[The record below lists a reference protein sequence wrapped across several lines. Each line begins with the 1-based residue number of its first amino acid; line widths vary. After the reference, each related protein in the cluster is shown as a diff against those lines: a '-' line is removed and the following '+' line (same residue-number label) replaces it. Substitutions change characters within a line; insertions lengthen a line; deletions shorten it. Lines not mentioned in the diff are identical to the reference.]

1 MSARKVRD
9 GFDLVACG
17 IRGHVTYA
25 PTEADL
31 AGRLSVEAP
40 RGTAWRCLRCG
51 DYVLGEPHGSGPA
64 DRAPMVLRGAALRD
78 LVILRVLAVERLLRG
93 VILIM
98 LAAGIWWFQGQRA
111 HLQSTVES
119 YVPLLQPVADRLGVT
134 IGDLPM
140 MHRIESV
147 LNAGT
152 STILGIGLFVL
163 ALGALELV
171 EAIGLWSGK
180 RWGEYVAVVATSV
193 FIPFEVYELIDR
205 ITFLRVAALLVN
217 VFLVVYL
224 VWTKRLFGVRGGR
237 AAREAQLH
245 GRSLI
250 EIERSAGAAETP
262 EPDQASV
269 RGGSSAR

>member
-1 MSARKVRD
+1 MSARDVRD

-64 DRAPMVLRGAALRD
+64 DQAPMVLRGAALRD

-93 VILIM
+93 VILIA

-119 YVPLLQPVADRLGVT
+119 YVPLLQPIADRLGVT

-180 RWGEYVAVVATSV
+180 RWGEYVAVVATSI

-205 ITFLRVAALLVN
+205 ITFLRVAALVVN

-224 VWTKRLFGVRGGR
+224 VWTKRLFGVRGGL

-250 EIERSAGAAETP
+250 EIERSAGP
-262 EPDQASV
+262 VGSDQESV
-269 RGGSSAR
+269 RGGSAAR